1 MKISLHSFPWL
12 SVTCVGLAYGLLGW
26 QLSALAAF
34 WLIDL
39 WLGTVVAIF
48 ALIWR
53 GSAVGRLLFR
63 SGPRS
68 LVTIFML
75 SMIVTLSIAYAQ
87 PFGLALILMLT
98 ILLGRLELQTRGL
111 SRRVVLTILSIV
123 AGSGLTIGWC
133 LGREITLMQLWR
145 SLPQ

>member
-1 MKISLHSFPWL
+1 MKMSILSFPWL
-12 SVTCVGLAYGLLGW
+12 SVVCVGLAYGLLGW
-26 QLSALAAF
+26 ELSALAAF

-39 WLGTVVAIF
+39 WLGTVVVIF
-48 ALIWR
+48 MLIWR
-53 GSAVGRLLFR
+53 GAVVGRLLFR

-68 LVTIFML
+68 LVTILML
-75 SMIVTLSIAYAQ
+75 SMIATLSVAYAQ

-98 ILLGRLELQTRGL
+98 ILLGRLELQTGGL
-111 SRRVVLTILSIV
+111 DRRVVLTILSIV

-133 LGREITLMQLWR
+133 LGREVTLMQLWR